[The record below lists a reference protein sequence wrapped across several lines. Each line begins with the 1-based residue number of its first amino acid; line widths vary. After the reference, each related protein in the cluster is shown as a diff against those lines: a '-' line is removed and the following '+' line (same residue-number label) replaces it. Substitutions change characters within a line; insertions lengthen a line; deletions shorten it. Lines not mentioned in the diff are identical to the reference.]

1 MDRKSNRLVLEWHG
15 GVGVGVCGG
24 GGGGGVGPSD
34 AKMFIPESLRSS
46 CMIEPDVTSYL
57 QTPSSG
63 QVLVPIILL
72 PTNYYHYYYRRLSK
86 SHM

>member
-1 MDRKSNRLVLEWHG
+1 MLEWHG
-15 GVGVGVCGG
+15 GGGGGEAVGVGGLG
-24 GGGGGVGPSD
+24 AAGSD

-63 QVLVPIILL
+63 QVLVPIILIRYYQL
-72 PTNYYHYYYRRLSK
+72 PSTADKSK